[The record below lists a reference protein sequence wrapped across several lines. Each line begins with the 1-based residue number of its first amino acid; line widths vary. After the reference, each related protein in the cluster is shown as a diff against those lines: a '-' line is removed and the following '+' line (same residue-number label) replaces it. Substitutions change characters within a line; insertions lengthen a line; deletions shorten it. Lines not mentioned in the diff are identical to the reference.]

1 MSISLRLIMN
11 CFVTLLRLKVREPD
25 FTTLFPPC
33 RLVYFPRAP
42 VYFGSVL
49 RDIGGNHSSLWSI
62 FGKVESLGQLRGTAV
77 WRSVEVHPIFS
88 VSQVHVGGHTRA
100 VADIDWSLD

>member
-11 CFVTLLRLKVREPD
+11 CFVPLLKLKVREPD
-25 FTTLFPPC
+25 LTTLLPPC

-49 RDIGGNHSSLWSI
+49 CDIGGNHSLLWSV
-62 FGKVESLGQLRGTAV
+62 FGKVEASG
-77 WRSVEVHPIFS
+77 S
-88 VSQVHVGGHTRA
+88 
-100 VADIDWSLD
+100 